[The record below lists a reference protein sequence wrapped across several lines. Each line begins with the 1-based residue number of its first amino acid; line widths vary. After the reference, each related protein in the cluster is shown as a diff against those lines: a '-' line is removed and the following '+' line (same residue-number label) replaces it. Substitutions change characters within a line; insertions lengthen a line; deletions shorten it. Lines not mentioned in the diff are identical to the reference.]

1 MDDSESMIF
10 DDDDED
16 DGGHLHRAKQ
26 PRMETADDEMIVEAS
41 GDGSHVTDSQRSS
54 NYNTSVS
61 SQHSAELFSSPEIH
75 SSQCSTQPVYVSDVS
90 DDEEEEEKDDDADDD
105 DTGDESQKGGIS
117 CTDNREKSPEM
128 KNEENPENEKQQC
141 NNEKENEVGAPE
153 DANHA
158 NGKQVCQND
167 AKSLKAVVSDDAEM
181 VGVSGDRS
189 RGSPEELANEAMQER
204 KIGNLEVGSNVGI
217 AKDSPVKSIV
227 GKADSSEVSH
237 SLESSDHDCGKLQ
250 GEKGCDLVSSTITVA
265 GKRSSESNINGKNN
279 RHLDTGNGSSAGLS
293 AETGSQDNGK
303 EKDNRHIVA
312 EDGSLDNSTSK
323 NNSNNN
329 GVKKD
334 NSHASENTTP
344 ESSTSKTCSKDKGSE
359 SDNRYIVPG
368 EGSED
373 SSPLG
378 SCKKDNGSIVSLD
391 NMKEGDISHDET
403 SNFTKL
409 KSGRIS
415 TQGLHKG
422 EIICHNVSDS
432 EKIKGDDSLM
442 KVTSSKPRLCSLLTS
457 STHRHIYRGSNKAG
471 QATTS
476 TRPFGEEEEPSHVIV
491 LDDDDDEDDED
502 VGDDYSDLDEMEQAE
517 VRKLVGAYSGNSHH
531 APIDLTVSDDD
542 DEEED
547 GELGEYYEY
556 DGEEDL
562 FSDEEEGEI
571 YLDTE
576 ITELCEEVSTTQ
588 CKPCV
593 HAKPPTPQSYNSH
606 PQDLSEDDDD
616 DDDDIIFV
624 SHTSSEKATSTHL
637 VDDGFQMPNCI
648 GSPSFSDLPCG
659 TGKSPDRSSRKGNN
673 DAACV
678 PVDFDK
684 VRTAS
689 CTTSGRCLDEV
700 IDLLDDKT
708 KSKSTGKLN
717 DSQDSDLTAEPSSGS
732 ASLNLSQTSQ
742 SSNKAKQGV
751 ESTTS
756 MPTDDNMLLDATDN
770 LDPSGPPNS
779 SPTLGKLETVSFTGS
794 NKAKQGAESTT
805 SMPTDDNMLLD
816 ATDILDPSGPLNS
829 SPTLSKLE
837 TVSFSA
843 SSPNTKVSANKG
855 EPGDPNNGPLS
866 PVVTSCDAVDF
877 EVSATPG
884 TKQPDE
890 KEITELQ
897 VELANGSSL
906 PLSNSV
912 RSLDFDL

>member
-1 MDDSESMIF
+1 MIF
-10 DDDDED
+10 DDDED
-16 DGGHLHRAKQ
+16 DGGHLHRAKH
-26 PRMETADDEMIVEAS
+26 PRMETADEEMIVEAS
-41 GDGSHVTDSQRSS
+41 GEGSHVTDSQRSS

-61 SQHSAELFSSPEIH
+61 SQHSAELFSSPEIS

-90 DDEEEEEKDDDADDD
+90 DDEEEEEEEKDDDDDD
-105 DTGDESQKGGIS
+105 DIGNESQNRGIS
-117 CTDNREKSPEM
+117 CTDNRENNPEM
-128 KNEENPENEKQQC
+128 RNEENPDNEKQQC
-141 NNEKENEVGAPE
+141 SNDEKENEVGAPE
-153 DANHA
+153 DANQA

-167 AKSLKAVVSDDAEM
+167 EKSLKAAASDDEEM

-189 RGSPEELANEAMQER
+189 GGSPEELANEAMQEG
-204 KIGNLEVGSNVGI
+204 KKGNLEVGSDVVGT

-237 SLESSDHDCGKLQ
+237 SLESLDHDCGKPQ
-250 GEKGCDLVSSTITVA
+250 GDLVSSTITEP

-279 RHLDTGNGSSAGLS
+279 RHLKTGNGSSAGLS

-334 NSHASENTTP
+334 NSHASENDTP

-359 SDNRYIVPG
+359 SDNRSIVPG

-378 SCKKDNGSIVSLD
+378 SCKKDNGSIVSPD

-422 EIICHNVSDS
+422 EMICHNVSDS
-432 EKIKGDDSLM
+432 EKNKVDDSLM

-471 QATTS
+471 LATTS
-476 TRPFGEEEEPSHVIV
+476 TKPFGEGEEPSHVIV
-491 LDDDDDEDDED
+491 LDDDDEDDED

-542 DEEED
+542 DDED

-606 PQDLSEDDDD
+606 PQDLSEDDD

-689 CTTSGRCLDEV
+689 CTTSGRHVDEV

-708 KSKSTGKLN
+708 KSKSPDKLN

-732 ASLNLSQTSQ
+732 ASLNLSQTSRC
-742 SSNKAKQGV
+742 SNKKATQGA

-756 MPTDDNMLLDATDN
+756 IPTDDNMLLDATDN
-770 LDPSGPPNS
+770 LEASGLPNS
-779 SPTLGKLETVSFTGS
+779 LPTLSKLETVSFTGS

-816 ATDILDPSGPLNS
+816 VTDILDPSGPLNS

-855 EPGDPNNGPLS
+855 DPGDPNNGPLS